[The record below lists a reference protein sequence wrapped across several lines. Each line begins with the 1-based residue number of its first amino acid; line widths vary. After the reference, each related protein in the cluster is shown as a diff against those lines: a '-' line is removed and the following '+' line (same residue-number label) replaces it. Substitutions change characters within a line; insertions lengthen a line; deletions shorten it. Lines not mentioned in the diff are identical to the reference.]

1 MSDTYKIC
9 FLGYKKL
16 GELAHQVIEHLNYS
30 DTTIILKE
38 CSIETLVQA
47 VNEAIKNKNNSYH
60 YLYCFMFSIYVFCS
74 SPVGPIIKLNFV
86 VAHELNNVNIKI
98 RIIFFIFFIFKS
110 KIVKFFNHFSKNS
123 YISNS

>member
-1 MSDTYKIC
+1 MQGAFFRNMGGNGLSDTYKIC

-47 VNEAIKNKNNSYH
+47 VNEAISEGCQVFVAGSANAEEFKRRFYEHLIELHIDMSD
-60 YLYCFMFSIYVFCS
+60 YLYCLQRAKELGRKK
-74 SPVGPIIKLNFV
+74 SP
-86 VAHELNNVNIKI
+86 
-98 RIIFFIFFIFKS
+98 
-110 KIVKFFNHFSKNS
+110 
-123 YISNS
+123 

>member
-47 VNEAIKNKNNSYH
+47 VNEAISEGCQVFVAGSANAEEFKRRFYEHLIELHIDMSD
-60 YLYCFMFSIYVFCS
+60 YLYCLQRA
-74 SPVGPIIKLNFV
+74 K
-86 VAHELNNVNIKI
+86 ELGA
-98 RIIFFIFFIFKS
+98 
-110 KIVKFFNHFSKNS
+110 
-123 YISNS
+123 

>member
-47 VNEAIKNKNNSYH
+47 VNEAISEAKGPRAIQPFSGKSYNASAAQ
-60 YLYCFMFSIYVFCS
+60 LVDQ
-74 SPVGPIIKLNFV
+74 LNIGT
-86 VAHELNNVNIKI
+86 LT
-98 RIIFFIFFIFKS
+98 
-110 KIVKFFNHFSKNS
+110 VKTE
-123 YISNS
+123 

>member
-47 VNEAIKNKNNSYH
+47 VNEAISEG
-60 YLYCFMFSIYVFCS
+60 LCGRLRQCRGVQAA
-74 SPVGPIIKLNFV
+74 VL
-86 VAHELNNVNIKI
+86 
-98 RIIFFIFFIFKS
+98 
-110 KIVKFFNHFSKNS
+110 
-123 YISNS
+123 